1 MIRCRGS
8 ILFLGVLALCL
19 SSTDVSGCSCITP
32 GPPSEAFEQATAVF
46 VGKVIEIELM
56 DAKNKIRG
64 PFAGKLVQFS
74 VERAFK
80 GVEEHQVQILTAR
93 SEASCG
99 YPFEE
104 GKIYLVYANK
114 GEDER
119 LRTSICSRTQPLSR
133 AHEDLKFLRS
143 LSPDSF

>member
-1 MIRCRGS
+1 MIRFTVS
-8 ILFLGVLALCL
+8 ILFLGGLALSL
-19 SSTDVSGCSCITP
+19 GSIDVSGCTCITP
-32 GPPSEAFEQATAVF
+32 GPPSDVFEQASAVF

-56 DAKNKIRG
+56 DANKIRG
-64 PFAGKLVQFS
+64 PFAGKLVRFS

-80 GVEEHQVQILTAR
+80 GVEEDQVQILTAR

-119 LRTSICSRTQPLSR
+119 LRTSICSRTQPPSR